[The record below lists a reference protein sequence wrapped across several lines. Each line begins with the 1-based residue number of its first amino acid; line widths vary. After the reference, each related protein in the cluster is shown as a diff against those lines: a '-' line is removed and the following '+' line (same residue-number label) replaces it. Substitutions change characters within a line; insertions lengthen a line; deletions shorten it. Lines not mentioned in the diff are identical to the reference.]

1 MRILFL
7 AYYHP
12 RYMKPL
18 RQWAVVLRENG
29 HKVREMYPDD
39 YYKEDVLRELGCDY
53 DLVIYFGHGVPSG
66 WSGFS
71 HISVQDLASL
81 NNQRPDRVV
90 LSLSC
95 YSLTS
100 SGTNI
105 GSALLEN
112 AFAGLVGGYQEAIH
126 YEENKRNLD
135 LIMEGIHATG
145 TVQLTGTQAGTL
157 LLSRPPLAL

>member
-18 RQWAVVLRENG
+18 GQWAAVLRENG
-29 HKVREMYPDD
+29 HEVREMYPDA
-39 YYKEDVLRELGCDY
+39 YYKEDVLQELGNDY
-53 DLVIYFGHGVPSG
+53 KLVVYFGHGVPTG

-71 HISVQDLASL
+71 HISVQDLAAL

-95 YSLTS
+95 YSLHSTDE
-100 SGTNI
+100 NI

-112 AFAGLVGGYQEAIH
+112 AYAGLVGGYQEAIW
-126 YEENKRNLD
+126 YEDNKRNLD
-135 LIMEGIHATG
+135 LIMEGICATG
-145 TVQLTGTQAGTL
+145 TVQLAGMQGGTL
-157 LLSRPPLAL
+157 LLRPQLSV

>member
-1 MRILFL
+1 MRILLL

-12 RYMKPL
+12 RHMRPL
-18 RQWAVVLRENG
+18 KQWAAVLREVG
-29 HKVREMYPDD
+29 HEVREMYPDD

-53 DLVIYFGHGVPSG
+53 DLVIYFGHGVPTG

-71 HISVQDLASL
+71 HISVQDLAAL
-81 NNQRPDRVV
+81 DNPRADRIV

-95 YSLTS
+95 YSLTT

-112 AFAGLVGGYQEAIH
+112 TYAGLVGGYTEMVL
-126 YEENKRNLD
+126 YEDNKINLD
-135 LIMEGIHATG
+135 MTMQCIVTTG
-145 TVQLTGTQAGTL
+145 KVLPLESHKSSL
-157 LLSRPPLAL
+157 LLLGQSL